1 MCPLFRGKI
10 KIDFY
15 EIENF
20 TDRDDFMQKAYTY
33 QLFFNLERP
42 NTYKENKSPWQL
54 AQEKRPDIPIEA
66 LMLPPVDLDVLLN
79 KKLASLTTGGY
90 DVYSVP

>member
-1 MCPLFRGKI
+1 MHNLI
-10 KIDFY
+10 ETEFY

-20 TDRDDFMQKAYTY
+20 TDRNDFMEKVHTY

-54 AQEKRPDIPIEA
+54 AQEKRPDIPKEA
-66 LMLPPVDLDVLLN
+66 VMLPPVDLDALLN
-79 KKLASLTTGGY
+79 KNLAHLAIGGY
-90 DVYSVP
+90 DVYSAPY